1 MRRPLCTLFLAM
13 AMGACGPGDATE
25 APQGTATE
33 ATTAPEA
40 RSAPEGRTIRGMRA
54 IDRARD
60 ASALASERALRH
72 DTIR

>member
-1 MRRPLCTLFLAM
+1 MQRVIFTIFLTLSLS
-13 AMGACGPGDATE
+13 ACGSSAASETPQGNATE
-25 APQGTATE
+25 ASSV
-33 ATTAPEA
+33 PEA
-40 RSAPEGRTIRGMRA
+40 RPIRGMRA

>member
-1 MRRPLCTLFLAM
+1 MRRLLCTLLLAL
-13 AMGACGPGDATE
+13 AIGACGPGDATE

-33 ATTAPEA
+33 ASPAPQ
-40 RSAPEGRTIRGMRA
+40 GRTIRGMRA